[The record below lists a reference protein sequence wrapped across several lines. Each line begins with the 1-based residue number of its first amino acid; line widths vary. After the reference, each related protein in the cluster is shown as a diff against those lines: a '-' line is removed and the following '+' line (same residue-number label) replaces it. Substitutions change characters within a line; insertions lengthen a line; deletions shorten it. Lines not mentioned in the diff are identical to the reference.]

1 MRIHINLDEQ
11 LVAELDRRAGARN
24 RSAYVAELIRRRLE
38 HERRADEIDA
48 ALGSLADS
56 GHDWDEDPAAWVRR
70 QRQGD
75 DRLQDPNEGELVG

>member
-1 MRIHINLDEQ
+1 MRVHINLDEQ

-24 RSAYVAELIRRRLE
+24 RSAYVAELIKRRLE
-38 HERRADEIDA
+38 DERRADEIDA

-56 GHDWDEDPAAWVRR
+56 EHDWDEDPAAWVRR

-75 DRLQDPNEGELVG
+75 DRLQDPNEGELTG